1 MQTRENFIYFLLGSS
16 TNEILNS
23 LIYGKPNTEVFISQK
38 GFKTLVIRHI
48 NSILKSSKLPFLTDE
63 EVKNFDKSQQYLSYL
78 EDKTINSY

>member
-23 LIYGKPNTEVFISQK
+23 LLYPQKEVEVLVTH
-38 GFKTLVIRHI
+38 KTLKSLVVRHI
-48 NSILKSSKLPFLTDE
+48 NSILRVSNLPFLTDE
-63 EVKNFDKSQQYLSYL
+63 EITNFDKTQKFLDYL